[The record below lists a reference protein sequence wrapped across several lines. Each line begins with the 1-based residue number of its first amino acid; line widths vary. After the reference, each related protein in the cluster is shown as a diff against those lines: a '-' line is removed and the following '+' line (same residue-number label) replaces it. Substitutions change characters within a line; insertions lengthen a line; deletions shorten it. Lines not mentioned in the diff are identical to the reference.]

1 LPCIDGLWE
10 RCPWQ
15 IDITVPKRIRDIFPP
30 KPVARVRSPHRTR
43 SSMILH
49 NGETFPPEAEKKTP
63 SSDFS
68 QEELDLE
75 MVVVCAGEVVK
86 EVRLLLSI
94 LTSRRVQRILRIR
107 R

>member
-1 LPCIDGLWE
+1 M
-10 RCPWQ
+10 
-15 IDITVPKRIRDIFPP
+15 V
-30 KPVARVRSPHRTR
+30 
-43 SSMILH
+43 LH

-75 MVVVCAGEVVK
+75 MVVVCAGEAVK
-86 EVRLLLSI
+86 EVLLSLSI
-94 LTSRRVQRILRIR
+94 LISRPAQRILRIR